1 MRRLATFLSIFGL
14 FLLFSGYKK
23 DNPSDAKNQALLSL
37 LVQGLQQMHYDPLK
51 IDDDFSEKVFTLY
64 LKRIDFGKRFLLRS
78 DSVGLAKYRHA
89 IDDQVNNGTFEFFN
103 QSSELITQRIKEAET
118 YYKDYLSKPFDFTTE
133 ETVQLDPDKMSF
145 AADQKALQENW
156 RKYLKYEVLTSMAA
170 QLDIQENAKTKKDT
184 TIKQKSLEILES
196 EARKRELDT
205 HNDWFHR
212 LNQLEEGDRVSVYL
226 NTISNV
232 YDPHTEYFAPK
243 EKEDFDIN
251 MSGQL
256 EGIGAT
262 LQEKDGYI
270 KVASIVPGS
279 ASWRQGELKAGDII
293 LKVGQG
299 KDEPVDIVDMRL
311 DKAVSLIR
319 GKKGTEVRLTV
330 KKPDGS
336 ISVIPIIRD
345 VVIIEETFAQSALID
360 KNIGYIKLPGFY
372 ADFSKR
378 DGRRSAE
385 DVKTEIE
392 KLKSEGAKSIVLDL
406 RSNGGGSL
414 DDVVKMFGLFIE
426 KGPVVQVM
434 EKGSAPDVLEDKDPS
449 VQFDGEL
456 VVLVN
461 SQSASASEIFAAAV
475 QDYKRGI
482 IIGSPS
488 TFGKGTVQ
496 RFFDLDD
503 FAPPVYEAY
512 KPMGSVKITLQKFYR
527 VNGESTQLRGVNSD
541 IIVPDMYGYIPIGEK
556 EEEYAMKWDK
566 TIPSKYAEWKN
577 GSMARDLIVKEANER
592 IKKNANFNLI
602 DEQAQVVKKDRDQAA
617 STLNLN
623 KFIAEQ
629 KAKKERNKRFEQL
642 GKEIAGFEVKP
653 LKADES
659 KVGKD
664 DVKRKK
670 QDEFVNSLKKDLYV
684 YEAVQVLHNVKYK

>member
-1 MRRLATFLSIFGL
+1 MRRSITFLSITAL
-14 FLLFSGYKK
+14 FFLFSGYKK
-23 DNPSDAKNQALLSL
+23 DNPSDPKNQALLNMLS
-37 LVQGLQQMHYDPLK
+37 QGLQQMHYDPLK
-51 IDDDFSEKVFTLY
+51 VNDDFSEKVFALY
-64 LKRIDFGKRFLLRS
+64 LKRMDFGKRFLLRG
-78 DSVGLAKYRHA
+78 DSVELAKHRHSL
-89 IDDQVNNGTFEFFN
+89 DEQVSAGTFAFFN
-103 QSSELITQRIKEAET
+103 RSTELIRQRIQEARS
-118 YYKDYLSKPFDFTTE
+118 YYTEILASPFDFTLD
-133 ETVQLDPDKMSF
+133 ETVQLDPDKMSY
-145 AADQKALQENW
+145 ATDKDALREAW
-156 RKYLKYEVLTSMAA
+156 RRYLKYEVMTSIAA
-170 QLDIQENAKTKKDT
+170 QMDIQEKAKEKNDT
-184 TIKQKSLEILES
+184 TVKQKNLVTLES

-205 HNDWFHR
+205 HDDWFHR
-212 LNQLEEGDRVSVYL
+212 LERLEDEDRISIYL

-243 EKEDFDIN
+243 EKEDFDIS

-270 KVASIVPGS
+270 KVSQIVPGS

-293 LKVGQG
+293 LKVGQA
-299 KDEPVDIVDMRL
+299 KEEPVDIVDMRL
-311 DKAVSLIR
+311 DKAVTLIR

-336 ISVIPIIRD
+336 IVVIPIIRD
-345 VVIIEETFAQSALID
+345 IVIIEETFAQSAMID
-360 KNIGYIKLPGFY
+360 NNVGYIKLPGFY
-372 ADFSKR
+372 ADFGKR

-385 DVKTEIE
+385 DVKQEIE
-392 KLKSEGAKSIVLDL
+392 KLKSEGAESIVLDL

-434 EKGSAPDVLEDKDPS
+434 EKGSAPDVLEDRDPT

-461 SQSASASEIFAAAV
+461 AQSASASEIFAAAV

-482 IIGSPS
+482 VMGSPS

-503 FAPPVYEAY
+503 FAPPVYDMY

-541 IIVPDMYGYIPIGEK
+541 IIVPDMYSYIPFGEK
-556 EEEYAMKWDK
+556 EEEYALKWDK
-566 TIPSKYAEWKN
+566 TTPSGYSEWKK
-577 GSMARDLIVKEANER
+577 GSLARDLIVKQANDR

-602 DEQAQVVKKDRDQAA
+602 DEQAKEMKEDRDESA
-617 STLNLN
+617 STLNLS
-623 KFIAEQ
+623 KFLADQ
-629 KAKKERNKRFEQL
+629 KEKQARNKRFDEL
-642 GKEIAGFEVKP
+642 GKEITGFTVRP

-659 KVGKD
+659 KDETK
-664 DVKRKK
+664 KKK
-670 QDEFVNSLKKDLYV
+670 QEEFVNSLKKDLYV
-684 YEAVQVLHNVKYK
+684 YESVQVLRDIKYK